1 MCRRRDGILHSMTG
15 VGVKLEMSQNVY
27 STRKVT
33 TQVMTIGQICENVDP
48 NMTTGILAEKCD
60 GR

>member
-1 MCRRRDGILHSMTG
+1 VSVGGGYSTFDEPGF
-15 VGVKLEMSQNVY
+15 GVKWKMSENVY

-33 TQVMTIGQICENVDP
+33 TQVMTIARTCETVDAD
-48 NMTTGILAEKCD
+48 MVTGISGRKCD